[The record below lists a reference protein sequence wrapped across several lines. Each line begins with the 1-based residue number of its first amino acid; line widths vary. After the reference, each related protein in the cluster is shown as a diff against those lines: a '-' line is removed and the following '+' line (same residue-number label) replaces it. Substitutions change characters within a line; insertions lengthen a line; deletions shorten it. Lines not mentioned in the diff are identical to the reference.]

1 MKIIKRNYNSKN
13 LSDLIII
20 YFEKMAVYNTWYVY
34 IPRKRRLKWTLV
46 YI

>member
-20 YFEKMAVYNTWYVY
+20 YFEKMAVYNT
-34 IPRKRRLKWTLV
+34 
-46 YI
+46 